1 MAPPSFLVEQPAA
14 GWRRRL
20 HGVVFEAETPAGRAF
35 DYTLLALILASVA
48 AVLAESVPELRAR
61 HGALLRAL
69 EWGFTLLFTLEYG
82 LRLAA
87 VRRPLVWAR
96 SFYGVVDLLAVLPTY
111 LALVLPGAQ
120 TLLVLRALRLLRIF
134 RILKLAALLDEAAVL
149 RAALVA
155 SRRKV
160 FVFLSTVMIL
170 VLLIGSAMYLVEGEE
185 NGFVSIPISIY
196 WAIVTLTTVGYG
208 DLAPQTPLGR
218 LLASLVMLL
227 GYAILAVPTGIVT
240 SELIAAHGRRPTTE
254 ACPAC
259 GHAAHDHDALYCKLC
274 GAKL

>member
-1 MAPPSFLVEQPAA
+1 MARFLVEQPAA

-20 HGVVFEAETPAGRAF
+20 HEVVFEAETPSGRAF
-35 DYTLLALILASVA
+35 DYTLLGLILASVA
-48 AVLAESVPELRAR
+48 AVVAESMPAVRAR
-61 HGALLRAL
+61 HGALLHGL
-69 EWGFTLLFTLEYG
+69 EWGFTVLFTIEYG

-87 VRRPLVWAR
+87 VKRPLAWAR
-96 SFYGVVDLLAVLPTY
+96 SCFGLVDLLAVLPTY
-111 LALVLPGAQ
+111 LALALPGAQ

-134 RILKLAALLDEAAVL
+134 RILKLAALLEEATVL
-149 RAALVA
+149 RTALAA
-155 SRRKV
+155 SRRKILI
-160 FVFLSTVMIL
+160 FLSAVLIL
-170 VLLIGSAMYLVEGEE
+170 VLLLGSAMYLVEGER

-218 LLASLVMLL
+218 MLASVVMLL

-240 SELIAAHGRRPTTE
+240 SELIAARGHPSTE

-259 GHAAHDHDALYCKLC
+259 GFAAHDADARHCKRC
-274 GAKL
+274 GARL